1 MLLNLIKT
9 VDQIYWIF
17 FRALHNALWLCLA
30 HQGYISNGGILKG
43 SVIML
48 SSF

>member
-17 FRALHNALWLCLA
+17 F
-30 HQGYISNGGILKG
+30 
-43 SVIML
+43 
-48 SSF
+48 